1 MEKPAAAVKKK
12 GGLGSINP
20 LVMVCIIILIAVALT
35 YIIPAGSFEKSTDEN
50 GTEIINVKSFQYK
63 EKNPTKLST
72 VPTLIKQ
79 SFEKS
84 VSMIILIGASTAAF
98 EVITQTGTF
107 HAIIG
112 KIIRAFKGK
121 EKICLWVLTMFF
133 ALLATTVPQQV
144 FIPFTTTCMA
154 LALALGYDDFTGTA
168 MLILATAAA
177 AFSMPLQSVT
187 VALQSLLGLPAF
199 SAVGWRFAILFI
211 GAIISAAY
219 LVHYAEKVRKDPS
232 KSVVYGVGG
241 EDRVQF
247 IANLKEVEYPSLS
260 GNMIAIIIEI
270 VLAFALMIYG
280 GQKLGWTD
288 YNIAGV
294 MLILGIVCGLT
305 GKINLNKQAK
315 MMGTGVKNMTN
326 TFLIIGLATTVG
338 TILKGAGNVDT
349 IIKSISSGLSSWPV
363 WLAPAGMML
372 VIAVINIFVPSAT
385 GKIPM
390 LMPILSPLAKLLGVN
405 QQVLTFVYMYGDG
418 FTNYLL
424 PYQSAIAGFVESGR
438 VPFPL
443 WLKFFWKLECIWIV
457 MGAIVVCVAQA
468 INIGPF

>member
-1 MEKPAAAVKKK
+1 MVSTFDKPVTRERIA
-12 GGLGSINP
+12 GMPRLR
-20 LVMVCIIILIAVALT
+20 LVAN
-35 YIIPAGSFEKSTDEN
+35 F
-50 GTEIINVKSFQYK
+50 
-63 EKNPTKLST
+63 
-72 VPTLIKQ
+72 
-79 SFEKS
+79 
-84 VSMIILIGASTAAF
+84 
-98 EVITQTGTF
+98 
-107 HAIIG
+107 
-112 KIIRAFKGK
+112 
-121 EKICLWVLTMFF
+121 
-133 ALLATTVPQQV
+133 
-144 FIPFTTTCMA
+144 
-154 LALALGYDDFTGTA
+154 
-168 MLILATAAA
+168 
-177 AFSMPLQSVT
+177 
-187 VALQSLLGLPAF
+187 
-199 SAVGWRFAILFI
+199 
-211 GAIISAAY
+211 
-219 LVHYAEKVRKDPS
+219 
-232 KSVVYGVGG
+232 GVGYNNIDLEACRERG
-241 EDRVQF
+241 IRVTNTPQP
-247 IANLKEVEYPSLS
+247 V
-260 GNMIAIIIEI
+260 IEPTAE
-270 VLAFALMIYG
+270 LAFALMIYG

-438 VPFPL
+438 VPFPF